1 MIAQR
6 NHSVFSRRP
15 SVNPE
20 FPLPPAHVGTP
31 RPLPRPAHT
40 AWLPRS
46 CSSGD
51 MAAATMSFGLVRTVP
66 QSLVRF
72 PRPEQTERRRA
83 TAAQTRHPH
92 ERPAAGDVSVTE
104 VQIRPLAAP
113 SRCRRPR
120 ASEFSHPAASP
131 ASAATP
137 GLSAA
142 GGLKTPP
149 HTAAAECAGKYNCPV
164 SAICLPWI
172 HDNSPGAQ
180 ATRTYESGAAVS
192 GCPDRRVGHRVSANR
207 HVPQPLQEK
216 VYPGRFSFTSGRID
230 RPRKPRP

>member
-1 MIAQR
+1 
-6 NHSVFSRRP
+6 
-15 SVNPE
+15 
-20 FPLPPAHVGTP
+20 
-31 RPLPRPAHT
+31 
-40 AWLPRS
+40 
-46 CSSGD
+46 

-120 ASEFSHPAASP
+120 ASEFSHRRRKPRRQP
-131 ASAATP
+131 LP
-137 GLSAA
+137 RHLGAA

-149 HTAAAECAGKYNCPV
+149 HAATAECAGKYNCPV

-192 GCPDRRVGHRVSANR
+192 GCPDRRVGRRVSANR
-207 HVPQPLQEK
+207 HVTQPLQES